1 MCPSAP
7 RVCSEPGGQKPVL
20 SLSLDSIPCF
30 SVWLASECSG
40 ASVAGHLPEPS
51 RVYLEYFEPPTI
63 SSAHKV
69 LNRSRCRERMEAHY
83 YFGES
88 APIGRPSGNVV
99 PRTTTRPKHGW
110 RHHLD
115 YSIPCRRILVL
126 SMIMLLWLVSRAV
139 LHPANLCDK
148 PVSTSIWPIACDIQD
163 LCQRIPSTAL
173 CLGKRSI
180 GNPLLPSSIP
190 PRNHRVM
197 FIFTL
202 LILCG
207 DVECNPG
214 PHCETKYPC
223 GLCDRKVDWGVKGIA
238 CDSCNMWYHCSCISM
253 QSTEYERLVSTSAEW
268 KYFRCNFSFPDNSLY
283 HSYNVEVSNSFS
295 LLAGPMFND
304 SVFSNT
310 SVSPQ
315 FLPQW

>member
-1 MCPSAP
+1 MQRTWWPEAGTIIVTGP
-7 RVCSEPGGQKPVL
+7 Y
-20 SLSLDSIPCF
+20 SLLF
-30 SVWLASECSG
+30 RLVASECTG

-63 SSAHKV
+63 SSAHEV

-88 APIGRPSGNVV
+88 APIGRPSGNFV
-99 PRTTTRPKHGW
+99 PQTTTRPKHG
-110 RHHLD
+110 RRRHLD
-115 YSIPCRRILVL
+115 YSIPCHRILVP

-139 LHPANLCDK
+139 LHPATLCDK
-148 PVSTSIWPIACDIQD
+148 PVSTSIWPIACDIWD

-207 DVECNPG
+207 DVECNPE
-214 PHCETKYPC
+214 PHCETIYPC
-223 GLCDRKVDWGVKGIA
+223 GLCDRGWLG
-238 CDSCNMWYHCSCISM
+238 CQRNSMWLLQH
-253 QSTEYERLVSTSAEW
+253 V
-268 KYFRCNFSFPDNSLY
+268 
-283 HSYNVEVSNSFS
+283 VS
-295 LLAGPMFND
+295 LLVYQYAVHRIWETWQYISRMEVLPMRLL
-304 SVFSNT
+304 
-310 SVSPQ
+310 
-315 FLPQW
+315 LPR